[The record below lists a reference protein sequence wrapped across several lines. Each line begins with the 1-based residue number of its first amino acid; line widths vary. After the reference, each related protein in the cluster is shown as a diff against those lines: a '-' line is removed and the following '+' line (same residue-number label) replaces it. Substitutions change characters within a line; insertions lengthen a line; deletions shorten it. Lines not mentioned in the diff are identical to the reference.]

1 MKKFFFFVV
10 ATVALMSLSLV
21 YANDIVIELKVEGLS
36 SVPRSELPVITA
48 RIDNDNICRTNISE
62 YIGNIA
68 VAVKN
73 AAGDTVL
80 SHTESVID
88 STQFMTDVSGLEDGS
103 YTITYTLEDS
113 TVLGGDFE
121 KE

>member
-1 MKKFFFFVV
+1 MKKFFLFVV
-10 ATVALMSLSLV
+10 AMVTLMSLTV
-21 YANDIVIELKVEGLS
+21 YAHDIVIELKAGGHT

-88 STQFMTDVSGLEDGS
+88 STQFMTDVSSLEDGS

-113 TVLGGDFE
+113 TVLGGDFD
-121 KE
+121 K

>member
-1 MKKFFFFVV
+1 MKKFFIFV
-10 ATVALMSLSLV
+10 AALVALMSLSV
-21 YANDIVIELKVEGLS
+21 YANDIVIVIKSGGLS
-36 SVPRSELPVITA
+36 SHPRSELPVITA
-48 RIDNDNICRTNISE
+48 RIDNDNICKTNVSE
-62 YIGNIA
+62 YSGNIA

-73 AAGDTVL
+73 AAGDTL
-80 SHTESVID
+80 ISHTEAVFD
-88 STQFMTDVSGLEDGS
+88 STQIMTDVSSLEDGS